1 MESYTLHRNYP
12 FTESVTD
19 ACSILA
25 VWKNRYGDSESRLKE
40 ANYSVTITTTGGK
53 MKGQ

>member
-1 MESYTLHRNYP
+1 MGNYTLQRNDP

-40 ANYSVTITTTGGK
+40 ANDSVTFTTTGGK

>member
-1 MESYTLHRNYP
+1 MESYTLQRNDP
-12 FTESVTD
+12 FTESVT
-19 ACSILA
+19 CSILA

-40 ANYSVTITTTGGK
+40 ANDSVTFTTTGGK